1 MFSFARPGARP
12 QPFAMHAHSHIDRRS
27 LEMDRVVARRIQ
39 ENPQL
44 LAKVRET
51 LRRWI
56 ATAGPAERTE
66 ILLRHK

>member
-1 MFSFARPGARP
+1 
-12 QPFAMHAHSHIDRRS
+12 MHAHSHIDRRS
-27 LEMDRVVARRIQ
+27 LEMDRVVARRSR

-56 ATAGPAERTE
+56 ATASPAERTE